1 MHENHAK
8 LPDWLPRIGT
18 GFDVHAFAPARK
30 LILCGVV
37 VPHDQGLAGH
47 SDADVVLHALIDA
60 ITGAA
65 GLADVGEMF
74 PNTDPRYQ
82 GIDSAELLAGVLA
95 QLAKTP
101 WRIGNVD
108 VVVIAQTPRLS
119 PHKPAM
125 KQRLAE
131 LLHVPVE
138 CVNIKGKTNEGMD
151 ALGQEKAI
159 ACHCATLLRRRD
171 TVRGN
176 G

>member
-1 MHENHAK
+1 MVENHGGEGEY
-8 LPDWLPRIGT
+8 RIGIGYDLHRT
-18 GFDVHAFAPARK
+18 ERGRPLVLANLR
-30 LILCGVV
+30 I
-37 VPHDQGLAGH
+37 PHTHGLAGY

-82 GIDSAELLAGVLA
+82 GIDSAALLAGVLT
-95 QLAKTP
+95 QLARTP
-101 WRIGNVD
+101 WIIVNVD

-171 TVRGN
+171 YRPR
-176 G
+176 

>member
-1 MHENHAK
+1 MPENHRGASEY
-8 LPDWLPRIGT
+8 RIGIGYDLHRT
-18 GFDVHAFAPARK
+18 EAGRPLVLANLR
-30 LILCGVV
+30 I
-37 VPHDQGLAGH
+37 PHTHGLAGH